1 MNNGQEKKK
10 HFLILVFVCLLLSVD
25 TKTET
30 VVLYFR
36 LLFSQAWEITNFISL
51 NNGHV

>member
-1 MNNGQEKKK
+1 MNNGQEKKSI
-10 HFLILVFVCLLLSVD
+10 FLSLFLFVCFLSVD
-25 TKTET
+25 TKTEI

-51 NNGHV
+51 NDVHV